1 MVTKS
6 QWQIRPGFILGL
18 VIIFLVIPFLV
29 SIEFPAVSGKPR
41 GNRLAT
47 LDCRFYLNAASS
59 IKTDSSVFEFS
70 KLSNEERHR
79 ALILSL
85 DLNLLIKTNFVW
97 ATANSNR
104 EIVAVCPTL
113 FSNMPQPILLNLYH
127 KNPAHAVGYSDGTTG
142 LISPKEF
149 AGLNLS
155 NFVSAADLATNSEF
169 NIFTNK

>member
-1 MVTKS
+1 MPDKS
-6 QWQIRPGFILGL
+6 QWQIRPGFILWL
-18 VIIFLVIPFLV
+18 VIIFLVIPFLA

-41 GNRLAT
+41 GNRLA
-47 LDCRFYLNAASS
+47 LEDCRFYLTAASS
-59 IKTDSSVFEFS
+59 IRENSSVFEFS

-79 ALILSL
+79 ALILSIY
-85 DLNLLIKTNFVW
+85 LNLLVKTNFIW
-97 ATANSNR
+97 ATDNSNR

-113 FSNMPQPILLNLYH
+113 FSNVPEPILLNFYH
-127 KNPAHAVGYSDGTTG
+127 KNFAHAVGYSDGTTG

-149 AGLNLS
+149 ANLNLS